1 MPHWVLHCDAQLLH
15 GGPVLGSPCEDRTS
29 MAKTATKAAAL
40 RVAAPK
46 AIAALDGC
54 SRVAAIAREKDI
66 CRERE
71 VGVYMIEQWEMLFI
85 GSQCRDDDITKLVYM
100 Q

>member
-1 MPHWVLHCDAQLLH
+1 
-15 GGPVLGSPCEDRTS
+15 
-29 MAKTATKAAAL
+29 MAKTATKAATLRAAAAL
-40 RVAAPK
+40 DDE
-46 AIAALDGC
+46 AIAALDG
-54 SRVAAIAREKDI
+54 REKDI